1 MDINVFLWF
10 WVEATINAL
19 QCIGL
24 TYHGQSIFCAKGEH
38 HLHLWLY
45 TFVNIG
51 SCLKKDM

>member
-10 WVEATINAL
+10 WVEATSYAL
-19 QCIGL
+19 QCIDL
-24 TYHGQSIFCAKGEH
+24 TYHAQSIFCAKGEH